1 MNKYTLIKFLIV
13 VVNLSYVSGSPL
25 KKQENSF
32 PQYYINKI
40 DSLPDYYQ
48 RDRAFGGFPL
58 GGSMYCGP
66 TAAANAIVPLLQ
78 AYTSVLNHNDSIPE
92 KRQIYEIIK
101 ELGSQSYCNT
111 GKSGSGPSEI
121 CNGLQ
126 KFFKDKGVNNVEI
139 RHFGWRD
146 AGSGFQVGNAPPV
159 LDSAR
164 LSLCQNDAVIINFGW
179 YDFNSKKNTYTRT
192 GGHWVTLAGYGFNG
206 KKADSSYIVI
216 HDPETPWSV
225 NDYIKLKMV
234 ESGTLKG
241 NVSGLPRDAS
251 GYYCYSIGFRRY
263 GVIDGFITISVKDG
277 QKNRG
282 PDAVS

>member
-1 MNKYTLIKFLIV
+1 M

-32 PQYYINKI
+32 PQYYIDKI

-66 TAAANAIVPLLQ
+66 TAAANAIVPILQ
-78 AYTSVLNHNDSIPE
+78 SYTNAINQNDTVPE

-101 ELGSQSYCNT
+101 ELGSPTYCNT
-111 GKSGSGPSEI
+111 GKSGSGPSQI
-121 CNGLQ
+121 CEGLQ
-126 KFFKDKGVNNVEI
+126 KFFHDKGVNNVEI

-146 AGSGFQVGNAPPV
+146 AGKGFQVGNVPV

-164 LSLCQNDAVIINFGW
+164 FSLYKNDAVIVNLGW
-179 YDFNSKKNTYTRT
+179 YDYNTKKNTYTRT

-206 KKADSSYIVI
+206 KKTDSSYIVV

-225 NDYIKLKMV
+225 NDYIKLKKV

-251 GYYCYSIGFRRY
+251 GYYYYPIGYRRY

-277 QKNRG
+277 QKNQSQG
-282 PDAVS
+282 ALS